1 MTTALAWI
9 WLPALAVATAL
20 GVGLLAERIARFRLP
35 GALVAPVGFAGA
47 IVLVAACYELGATR
61 TVALPLLL
69 VAAAAGLVMG
79 RDGLAERLR
88 PGPAGAAA
96 LGGFLLYLA
105 PVALSGHW
113 TWPGYNF
120 TNDPSLT
127 FLGVDWIV
135 HHGATQPAAPDSTY
149 EILAGQMVDVGY
161 PLGSHLLL
169 GTLTPLAGG
178 QFAAVVQ
185 PFIAVVVG
193 LGAAAMVHLARA
205 AEMPRWAAAGAA
217 VTASGAGLL
226 YAYGQLGGLKEIAT
240 VMLLATAAAVAQAG
254 ILGRPAG
261 EPGAARRLELGA
273 VALAAL
279 VLAAL
284 VPVLAAG
291 GLAYAGLLA
300 LAVVAVVVLS
310 RERPPVRALATAAAL
325 GAAVFVLAS
334 AAPLADALSFGD
346 EVSSNFAEDGGAS
359 TGVLGQLVRPLPLE
373 QVGGIWFAEDW
384 RFAVPAGIRQDGNR
398 ILLAGVG
405 LLALLGVLLALWR
418 RTALGAV
425 ALATGG
431 VLVVLAPRLSPY
443 GDSKLLIVL
452 APFVL
457 LTAAFGL
464 WSLGRRGRTAA
475 IAAGVAGAV
484 LAAGVAYTDAIV
496 YREVRLAPSERM
508 EAIEDV
514 ADAAEGRGLT
524 LFNEWEEYA
533 KHFARDAQINV
544 PGEVAGPAPFVLRR
558 NQPTFGQHFDLDEQ
572 ALSYVL
578 MHRAIVTRRGPSTS
592 RPPASFRRV
601 YANRFYEL
609 WVRGTGA
616 RVTAHLSAQEPNA
629 AQARVACR
637 RIERFARSA
646 RPGESLLAHRHPQPV
661 VLDTANAAER
671 SPGWPPIGSIPG
683 TVVPLSPGQARD
695 TARMRA
701 GRYRAWVRGTS
712 GRPIEAL
719 VDGRKV
725 GELRHVNTPDQWIDV
740 GEVTVAG
747 GRHRLELRRGSGSL
761 RPGDGYQGVI
771 GPLALAPL
779 DGGDEYVRVD
789 PDDARE
795 LCATPVDWIERVSG
809 TVPRTP

>member
-9 WLPALAVATAL
+9 WLPLFAIATTL
-20 GVGLLAERIARFRLP
+20 GVGLLAERIARHRLP
-35 GALVAPVGFAGA
+35 AALLAPVGFAGA
-47 IVLVAACYELGATR
+47 VVLVAACYEVGLTR
-61 TVALPLLL
+61 TATLPLLL
-69 VAAAAGLVMG
+69 ALAVAGLLLG
-79 RDGLAERLR
+79 RADLRERLR

-135 HHGATQPAAPDSTY
+135 HHGATQPGSPTSTS

-169 GTLTPLAGG
+169 GTLTPVAGVS
-178 QFAAVVQ
+178 FAAAVQ
-185 PFIAVVVG
+185 PFIALVVG
-193 LGAAAMVHLARA
+193 LGAAAMVHLARTA
-205 AEMPRWAAAGAA
+205 GMPRWVAAGAA
-217 VTASGAGLL
+217 LTASGAGLL

-254 ILGRPAG
+254 IL
-261 EPGAARRLELGA
+261 RRLELGA

-284 VPVLAAG
+284 VPVLSAG

-300 LAVVAVVVLS
+300 LAVVGLVVAS
-310 RERPPVRALATAAAL
+310 RERPPVRRLLVAAAL

-346 EVSSNFAEDGGAS
+346 EVSSNFADEGGAS

-384 RFAVPAGIRQDGNR
+384 RFSVAPGIRQDVNR
-398 ILLAGVG
+398 ILLVGVG

-425 ALATGG
+425 ALAAGG
-431 VLVVLAPRLSPY
+431 VLVVLAPRVSPY

-452 APFVL
+452 TPFVL
-457 LTAAFGL
+457 LLGAFGL
-464 WSLGRRGRTAA
+464 WSLGRRGRPAA
-475 IAAGVAGAV
+475 VAAGLAGAV
-484 LAAGVAYTDAIV
+484 LVAGVAYSDAIV
-496 YREVRLAPSERM
+496 FREVRLAPAERM

-514 ADAAEGRGLT
+514 ADAAEGKGLT

-533 KHFARDAQINV
+533 KHFASAAEINV

-558 NQPTFGQHFDLDEQ
+558 NVPTFGQHFDLDEQ
-572 ALSYVL
+572 ALAYVL
-578 MHRAIVTRRGPSTS
+578 SHPAIITRRGPSTS
-592 RPPASFRRV
+592 RPPASYRSV
-601 YANRFYEL
+601 YRNRFYEL
-609 WVRGTGA
+609 WERGTGT
-616 RVTAHLSAQEPNA
+616 RVAAHLSAQEPNA
-629 AQARVACR
+629 AQKALPCSV
-637 RIERFARSA
+637 IETFALSA
-646 RPGESLLAHRHPQPV
+646 RPGESLLAHRYPQPAV
-661 VLDTANAAER
+661 MDTADAAER
-671 SPGWPPIGSIPG
+671 SPGWPPIASIPG
-683 TVVPLSPGQARD
+683 TVVPLTPGQARD
-695 TARMRA
+695 TVSMRG

-712 GRPIEAL
+712 GRPIEAR
-719 VDGRKV
+719 VDGRVV
-725 GELRHVNTPDQWIDV
+725 GELQHVNTPDQWVDV
-740 GEVTVAG
+740 GEVTVTG

-761 RPGDGYQGVI
+761 GPGSGYQGQL
-771 GPLALAPL
+771 GPLALEPL
-779 DGGDEYVRVD
+779 DGDDEFVRVD

-795 LCATPVDWIERVSG
+795 LCGAPLDWVERVSG
-809 TVPRTP
+809 TVPSRP